1 MQLILTG
8 EMIGAE
14 EAHRLG
20 LVNEVYPA
28 AELEARTME
37 LAAKVAEKSPVA
49 LAMAKASVKNAA
61 RMNLREASSR
71 RLTSPSAS
79 SEDKEEGVRAFLEN
93 ASRSS
98 KAGRRGRMT
107 RIRSV
112 NIRRIRVIRGPG

>member
-61 RMNLREASSR
+61 RMNLRDLSSR
-71 RLTSPSAS
+71 RLTSRPLLRARTRKRASAP
-79 SEDKEEGVRAFLEN
+79 
-93 ASRSS
+93 SS
-98 KAGRRGRMT
+98 KTQAGVQRQVGE
-107 RIRSV
+107 
-112 NIRRIRVIRGPG
+112 GG